1 MGREVGCSQMLAAV
15 QQQNTALN
23 STPSQPRLS
32 LNAIAMYGNLLY
44 MGTCLGPDILGILG
58 RSYEQI
64 LWADLKHLPNV
75 ETRFYYVL
83 G

>member
-44 MGTCLGPDILGILG
+44 MGTCLG

-75 ETRFYYVL
+75 ETGLYYVL